1 MDYIFSGPTLEKNKI
16 NKILP
21 EAKLLPPI
29 KSSDLINILRNSN
42 EKDYPRRILIV
53 DGFFHGK
60 LSVRHKEI
68 LYALNQGIE
77 VYGSSSI
84 GALRA
89 AECSKYG
96 MIGVG
101 RIFDFFSSKF
111 ATSDDEVAVTYTSN
125 EPYEELSLPLIN
137 LRFAINDI
145 FKKKIIDKNQK
156 EKLLRLIKKIHFSD
170 RTFNYLQEI
179 KFIKEF
185 VPVIK
190 SFYINWKERDAI
202 EALKLMKSKNNH
214 KSDIKEWNLNHGS
227 FFLNY
232 YSDTYVNYSSDI
244 QEQNLIK
251 GSNLPNKLNSSN
263 YERLQYNSFNR
274 IITLK
279 YAQSLGINPN
289 DEDVFE
295 FQKFIKESGK
305 VSFKNKFTYIA
316 RSSDPKIKYKFAKE
330 ELTIL
335 LLHSFVKGS
344 LGDIGLTLPLQDYLS
359 SKSLV
364 ESLLKNK
371 NFFSNLNKGLSSF
384 KEIEKLNS
392 LKYQDINL
400 QGRITK

>member
-111 ATSDDEVAVTYTSN
+111 VTSDDEVAVTYTSN

-137 LRFAINDI
+137 LRFALNDI
-145 FKKKIIDKNQK
+145 FKK
-156 EKLLRLIKKIHFSD
+156 
-170 RTFNYLQEI
+170 
-179 KFIKEF
+179 
-185 VPVIK
+185 
-190 SFYINWKERDAI
+190 
-202 EALKLMKSKNNH
+202 
-214 KSDIKEWNLNHGS
+214 
-227 FFLNY
+227 
-232 YSDTYVNYSSDI
+232 
-244 QEQNLIK
+244 
-251 GSNLPNKLNSSN
+251 
-263 YERLQYNSFNR
+263 
-274 IITLK
+274 
-279 YAQSLGINPN
+279 
-289 DEDVFE
+289 
-295 FQKFIKESGK
+295 
-305 VSFKNKFTYIA
+305 
-316 RSSDPKIKYKFAKE
+316 
-330 ELTIL
+330 
-335 LLHSFVKGS
+335 
-344 LGDIGLTLPLQDYLS
+344 
-359 SKSLV
+359 
-364 ESLLKNK
+364 
-371 NFFSNLNKGLSSF
+371 
-384 KEIEKLNS
+384 
-392 LKYQDINL
+392 
-400 QGRITK
+400 

>member
-1 MDYIFSGPTLEKNKI
+1 MDYIFSGPTLEKNNI

-42 EKDYPRRILIV
+42 EKDYPKRILIV

-111 ATSDDEVAVTYTSN
+111 VTSDDEVAVTYSSDQ
-125 EPYEELSLPLIN
+125 PYEELSLPLIN

-145 FKKKIIDKNQK
+145 FKKKVIDKNQK
-156 EKLLRLIKKIHFSD
+156 EKLLRLIERIHFSD
-170 RTFNYLQEI
+170 RTFNYLKEI

-185 VPVIK
+185 VPLIE
-190 SFYINWKERDAI
+190 SFYVNWKEKDAI
-202 EALKLMKSKNNH
+202 EALKLMKSKKTLKLNV
-214 KSDIKEWNLNHGS
+214 KEWSLNYGS

-232 YSDTYVNYSSDI
+232 YSDTYVNYSSEN
-244 QEQNLIK
+244 QEQDLIK
-251 GSNLPNKLNSSN
+251 GSNLPNKLNSSKD
-263 YERLQYNSFNR
+263 ERLKYNSFNR
-274 IITLK
+274 LITLK
-279 YAQSLGINPN
+279 YAQSLGINPK

-335 LLHSFVKGS
+335 LVHSFLKGS

-359 SKSLV
+359 SESLV
-364 ESLLKNK
+364 DSLFKNK
-371 NFFSNLNKGLSSF
+371 KFLSNSNMGLSSF
-384 KEIEKLNS
+384 KELEKLNS